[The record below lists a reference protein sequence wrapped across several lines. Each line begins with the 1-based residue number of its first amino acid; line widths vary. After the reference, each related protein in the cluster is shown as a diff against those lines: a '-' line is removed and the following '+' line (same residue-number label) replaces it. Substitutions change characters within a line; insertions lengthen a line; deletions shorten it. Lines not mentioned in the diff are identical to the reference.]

1 LTFLLFAFLVVKH
14 CYASWFDQIKE
25 GVMCRSYYQAAA
37 NVYFAQF
44 YGPQNLGR
52 KNRVCENERATL
64 I

>member
-1 LTFLLFAFLVVKH
+1 VKH